1 MSLVEMMDK
10 LGRNLPQA
18 TEVRE
23 FADLE
28 DLVYALEDELGQG
41 VYLLSLED
49 GGLERLSARQRR
61 LYDAIVYI
69 QGTWELLL
77 AIACDGFYSVFYNCT
92 GAEIE
97 RCRAALRRSDD
108 TLCGLFEEAYGLLST
123 RLDIVPGDT
132 VVTRRPDVS
141 PYELVDE
148 ATLRRIEA
156 IENEIEARR
165 MDIFGQAIA
174 LYRNAR

>member
-1 MSLVEMMDK
+1 MSLVAMMDK
-10 LGRNLPQA
+10 LEQNLPQA
-18 TEVRE
+18 AEVRE

-28 DLVYALEDELGQG
+28 DLVSALEDELGQG
-41 VYLLSLED
+41 VHLLSLED
-49 GGLERLSARQRR
+49 ASLEYLSARQRR
-61 LYDAIVYI
+61 LFDAIVYI

-77 AIACDGFYSVFYNCT
+77 EIACDGFYSVFYKCT

-97 RCRAALRRSDD
+97 RCRTALRRSDD
-108 TLCGLFEEAYGLLST
+108 TLCGLFEEAYGLLCK
-123 RLDIVPGDT
+123 RLDIVPGDN

-148 ATLRRIEA
+148 ATLRRIEE

-165 MDIFGQAIA
+165 MDIFVQAIA